1 MILKQ
6 KRNFEA
12 LIADTF
18 GYVKEYAAHFFP
30 TMLRVNAFYLILMCV
45 MAYFAFTLSYPDING
60 ISGLKINMNPGGFG
74 FKDIMPSL
82 NIANRQ
88 LSGMPWAIPLLMVG
102 YLFLMAGFVVFMAFT
117 PSYMILQEKNGRE
130 PSFGEIVSFLK
141 HRAGKLILYCLGIL
155 LMSIPVLVILI
166 PTIIFLA
173 ISIVGIILIPLVFLF
188 IMLMS
193 SLMLYAY
200 ISDER
205 TGFFESMDIAW
216 RIIRRS
222 FWKTMIANGL
232 IYIVTAALAWFPR
245 SFASAFENIN
255 TPGLVFLGVLF
266 AFFALLLHFVIS
278 AFYNVN
284 VGLIYFSSE
293 MDRKGFS

>member
-60 ISGLKINMNPGGFG
+60 ISGLKINVNPGGFV
-74 FKDIMPSL
+74 FKDVMPSF
-82 NIANRQ
+82 NIANSQ
-88 LSGMPWAIPLLMVG
+88 LSGMPWAIPLFLIG
-102 YLFLMAGFVVFMAFT
+102 YLLLIVGFAVFMAFT
-117 PSYMILQEKNGRE
+117 PSYMILQEKNGLE
-130 PSFGEIVSFLK
+130 PSFGQIVSFLK
-141 HRAGKLILYCLGIL
+141 SRAGKLIIYYLGII
-155 LMSIPVLVILI
+155 LMSIPVMVITIPLVI
-166 PTIIFLA
+166 FMA
-173 ISIVGIILIPLVFLF
+173 ISIVGIIFIPLVFLF
-188 IMLMS
+188 LLLMS

-200 ISDER
+200 LADES
-205 TGFFESMDIAW
+205 TGFFESMDTAW
-216 RIIRRS
+216 KIIRRS
-222 FWKTMIANGL
+222 FWKNMVANGL
-232 IYIVTAALAWFPR
+232 IYIVTAALAWFPK
-245 SFASAFENIN
+245 SFVSAFADIN

-284 VGLIYFSSE
+284 VGLIYFSSKT
-293 MDRKGFS
+293 DRKGFS

>member
-60 ISGLKINMNPGGFG
+60 ISGLKINMNPVGFG

-82 NIANRQ
+82 NIANSQ

-173 ISIVGIILIPLVFLF
+173 ISIVGIILTHTAGIPVHNAHVLAHAL
-188 IMLMS
+188 
-193 SLMLYAY
+193 
-200 ISDER
+200 
-205 TGFFESMDIAW
+205 
-216 RIIRRS
+216 RIHLR
-222 FWKTMIANGL
+222 
-232 IYIVTAALAWFPR
+232 
-245 SFASAFENIN
+245 
-255 TPGLVFLGVLF
+255 
-266 AFFALLLHFVIS
+266 
-278 AFYNVN
+278 
-284 VGLIYFSSE
+284 
-293 MDRKGFS
+293 

>member
-1 MILKQ
+1 
-6 KRNFEA
+6 
-12 LIADTF
+12 
-18 GYVKEYAAHFFP
+18 
-30 TMLRVNAFYLILMCV
+30 
-45 MAYFAFTLSYPDING
+45 
-60 ISGLKINMNPGGFG
+60 MNPGGFG

-82 NIANRQ
+82 NIANSQ

-245 SFASAFENIN
+245 SFASAFANIN

-266 AFFALLLHFVIS
+266 AFFSLLLHFVIS

-293 MDRKGFS
+293 TDRKGFS